1 MASLHAVHGHGT
13 NSASVATALCIVA
26 NVALNI
32 YSDVG
37 LSAQILQGKQ
47 ELVHLRAPAQRAR
60 HWRRQLDEVALP
72 SPPAYRADADRMSI
86 SPCCCGT
93 DTRFIDVR
101 GQRCRLCERKRQVQR
116 HAT

>member
-13 NSASVATALCIVA
+13 NSASVATALCIMA

-47 ELVHLRAPAQRAR
+47 DLAAPAQRAAAR

-72 SPPAYRADADRMSI
+72 PSPALCADADRMSI
-86 SPCCCGT
+86 SP
-93 DTRFIDVR
+93 
-101 GQRCRLCERKRQVQR
+101 
-116 HAT
+116 